1 MDDRNNAV
9 HERQSLR
16 RTSKAVL
23 SAMKATET
31 AAINRIGVNMTVER
45 VDLSVDVVRALEG
58 RRAAAVASEVP
69 SHWLLD
75 SPRLAAVAATAK
87 RLAAVATT
95 PIIIQGERGCGVK
108 ELARLVHDEDPGA
121 AAGPFKVV
129 PAQFVSQTEMRG
141 WIAHGTLFIEDV
153 ENLKAAG
160 QIWIGGMLADRE
172 TARRPLRIVVSSRFG
187 VGELLQQKRLSQELI
202 HALDV
207 SRLIIPP
214 LRERPEDILVMARKF
229 LGHYAARLGR
239 PGLRFSATAECKL
252 MSHPYPANVCELRN
266 VVERAV
272 ALSAAEEE
280 EIADT
285 TIVFYD
291 APVDLHGRRELLPA
305 RGAGAESSG
314 RLPRLVDMERDYLV
328 MLIRELRGR
337 RTEISRA
344 MGVSYPTVLKKI
356 AQHRLDVRAIVA
368 SDAEE
373 GQVA

>member
-1 MDDRNNAV
+1 LAPRFAQAGDGRGP
-9 HERQSLR
+9 RP
-16 RTSKAVL
+16 
-23 SAMKATET
+23 
-31 AAINRIGVNMTVER
+31 AA
-45 VDLSVDVVRALEG
+45 
-58 RRAAAVASEVP
+58 P
-69 SHWLLD
+69 
-75 SPRLAAVAATAK
+75 P
-87 RLAAVATT
+87 T

-108 ELARLVHDEDPGA
+108 ELARLVHDKDPGA
-121 AAGPFKVV
+121 AAGPFKAV
-129 PAQFVSQTEMRG
+129 PAQFVSQAEMRG
-141 WIAHGTLFIEDV
+141 WIPHGTLFIEDV
-153 ENLKAAG
+153 ENLKSAG
-160 QIWIGGMLADRE
+160 QTWIGTMLADRE
-172 TARRPLRIVVSSRFG
+172 TARRPLRIVVGSRFG
-187 VGELLQQKRLSQELI
+187 VGELLAQKRLSQELL

-229 LGHYAARLGR
+229 LGHYASRLGR

-252 MSHPYPANVCELRN
+252 MCHSYPANVCELRN

-280 EIADT
+280 EIADA

-305 RGAGAESSG
+305 RSAAVESSG

-368 SDAEE
+368 SEAGE
-373 GQVA
+373 GHVA

>member
-1 MDDRNNAV
+1 
-9 HERQSLR
+9 
-16 RTSKAVL
+16 
-23 SAMKATET
+23 
-31 AAINRIGVNMTVER
+31 MTVER
-45 VDLSVDVVRALEG
+45 VDLSVDVLRALEG

-75 SPRLAAVAATAK
+75 SPRLAAVVATAK

-108 ELARLVHDEDPGA
+108 ELARLVHDEDPRA
-121 AAGPFKVV
+121 AAAPFKAA
-129 PAQFVSQTEMRG
+129 PAQFVSPTEMRG
-141 WIAHGTLFIEDV
+141 WVPHGTLFIEDV
-153 ENLKAAG
+153 ENLKPAG
-160 QIWIGGMLADRE
+160 QTWIGAMLADRD
-172 TARRPLRIVVSSRFG
+172 TARRPLRIIVSSRFG

-207 SRLIIPP
+207 SRLIISP
-214 LRERPEDILVMARKF
+214 LRERPEDILGMARKF
-229 LGHYAARLGR
+229 LGHYASRLGR

-266 VVERAV
+266 IVERAV
-272 ALSAAEEE
+272 ALSAAEDEE
-280 EIADT
+280 MGDA

-305 RGAGAESSG
+305 RNATGGESSG

-368 SDAEE
+368 SGGEE
-373 GQVA
+373 GQGG